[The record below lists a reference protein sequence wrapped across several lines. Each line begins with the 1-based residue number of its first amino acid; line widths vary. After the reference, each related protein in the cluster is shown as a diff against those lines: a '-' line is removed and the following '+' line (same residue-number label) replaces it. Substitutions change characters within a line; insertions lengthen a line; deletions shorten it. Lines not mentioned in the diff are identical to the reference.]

1 MKDVKITEY
10 RDIKTRL
17 LKGNPLAEAIHE
29 RLEEEDF
36 EIAVGNEIY
45 VPEDINEF
53 SDSEKELEALSIM
66 NTVSPTSIYYEAYC
80 DFYNVLMMGY
90 ADRNPTLEAT
100 IIRNNTVSTGNYK
113 PSKTTSECM
122 IITGLS
128 GVGKSTLID
137 SVVSVF
143 DQTIPHSKNGKYEKE
158 FTQITYIKCDI
169 PGSANIKSVC
179 RMIVQQIDF
188 ITGEKHWEDYKKKRL
203 LNDEYIERT
212 VALCSTQ
219 MIGVIILDEV
229 QNLSLAK
236 AEEKAKILSLIH
248 KLTNE
253 AKVPVINVGTTK
265 AIKVFQSEFM
275 NIRRLGLPVD
285 LLNFFE
291 DEDDWKL
298 LVEYAWDYQ
307 LIESPL
313 PLDDDIRKVIYR
325 LTVGIPH
332 CLFFLISQANVQA
345 IRQKKTCIDGELL
358 EEIYRTKFKLL
369 RPALLAL
376 KIGKTQAYDDLYS
389 LKDNLDKAAK
399 KTIKELFKIAD
410 NHKFSAEVARELA
423 EVIEGYLSDY
433 KPTKTEALIYKKL
446 LKTID
451 VQASRVVPNENGME
465 LPL

>member
-1 MKDVKITEY
+1 MNDVKIAEY

-17 LKGNPLAEAIHE
+17 LKGNPLAEVIHE

-36 EIAVGNEIY
+36 EEAVSNEIY
-45 VPEDINEF
+45 VPSDIGEF

-90 ADRNPTLEAT
+90 ADRNPRLEAT
-100 IIRNNTVSTGNYK
+100 IIRNNAVSTGNYT

-122 IITGLS
+122 IMTGLS
-128 GVGKSTLID
+128 GIGKSTLID
-137 SVVSVF
+137 SIVSQF
-143 DQTIPHSKNGKYEKE
+143 DQTIQHSKHGKYEKD
-158 FTQITYIKCDI
+158 FRQITYIKCDI
-169 PGSANIKSVC
+169 PGSANIKTVC
-179 RMIVQQIDF
+179 RMIVKQIDK
-188 ITGEKHWEDYKKKRL
+188 ITGEKHWEDYKKRRL

-219 MIGVIILDEV
+219 MIGVIILDEI

-236 AEEKAKILSLIH
+236 VEEKAKILSLIH
-248 KLTNE
+248 RLTNE
-253 AKVPVINVGTTK
+253 AKVPVVNVGTTK

-291 DEDDWKL
+291 DEEDWKL

-313 PLDDDIRKVIYR
+313 PLDDEIRKMIYR

-332 CLFFLISQANVQA
+332 CLFFLIAQANVQA
-345 IRQKKTCIDGELL
+345 IRQKKACIDKEFL
-358 EEIYRTKFKLL
+358 EEIYHSKFKLL
-369 RPALLAL
+369 KPALLAL
-376 KIGKTQAYDDLYS
+376 KIGKTEAYDDLYN
-389 LKDNLDKAAK
+389 LKGNLDKSTK

-410 NHKFSAEVARELA
+410 KHKLSADVARELS
-423 EVIEGYLSDY
+423 EIIESYLPDY
-433 KPTKTEALIYKKL
+433 KPTKSEALIYKRL

-451 VQASRVVPNENGME
+451 VKASRVVEIENGME